1 MSVKNTTK
9 VLIDGKII
17 TLSGYESEEYLQKVA
32 SYLNNKIAELS
43 ELPGYSRQSPETR
56 HTLLSLNIADDYF
69 KAKGQAEMLEEDIEA
84 KDKETYEIKHDLIAA
99 QIQLDHMKQERE
111 QFFREQEELKRRAD
125 ELGRE
130 TEELKKSREECRQGR
145 DELSRRAEEL
155 QRDCGEWRERNE
167 ELNREAER
175 LRRELEEQEKRNEEL
190 SREAEELKKERG
202 ELQRK
207 NEELN
212 QELEELLK

>member
-99 QIQLDHMKQERE
+99 QIQLDNLKQEQE
-111 QFFREQEELKRRAD
+111 Q
-125 ELGRE
+125 
-130 TEELKKSREECRQGR
+130 
-145 DELSRRAEEL
+145 L
-155 QRDCGEWRERNE
+155 Q
-167 ELNREAER
+167 
-175 LRRELEEQEKRNEEL
+175 RELEELRRECEERQKRNEEL
-190 SREAEELKKERG
+190 SSEAEELKAEREELQEKNKELSSEAEELKKERE

-207 NEELN
+207 SEELN